1 VKWDD
6 GLRRKTVKIDAAIR
20 RFQTVSGPIRSRSED
35 RNDRPGDMAK
45 LVREK
50 LSGEDPSK
58 IGTAFVRN

>member
-1 VKWDD
+1 M
-6 GLRRKTVKIDAAIR
+6 KIDPVIR
-20 RFQTVSGPIRSRSED
+20 RFKVVSGPIRRRSED
-35 RNDRPGDMAK
+35 RNDQPGDMAK